1 LEDEL
6 SGRAGAYKQELTVSD
21 FHSESVKIS
30 GIQLASSITD
40 TGTNDR
46 LRKKDIYVSPMASR
60 SYPLGSR
67 VFAYFEIYNLKRD
80 TFGQTRY
87 KVQYRVQFN
96 PRNTVGLAG
105 VITSGIRALLRQQ
118 KPQVSV
124 TYEQVGTDEEEREY
138 VELDLKKAKPGVN
151 VVEIT
156 VQDKV
161 SGEQATREVVFFY
174 GGSG

>member
-1 LEDEL
+1 
-6 SGRAGAYKQELTVSD
+6 
-21 FHSESVKIS
+21 
-30 GIQLASSITD
+30 
-40 TGTNDR
+40 
-46 LRKKDIYVSPMASR
+46 M
-60 SYPLGSR
+60 
-67 VFAYFEIYNLKRD
+67 KRD

-96 PRNTVGLAG
+96 PRNTIGLAG
-105 VITSGIRALLRQQ
+105 VITSGIRALLRQR
-118 KPQVSV
+118 KPQISV

-161 SGEQATREVVFFY
+161 SGEKATREVVFFY